1 MSTAPTS
8 GGGCSKV
15 VDLLVH
21 YLEGRLPPRVRAE
34 LDQHLTACDSC
45 VRHLR
50 TYRSTVSLLRS
61 LRDEDLPPELRT
73 TVRAFLERHS
83 TN

>member
-1 MSTAPTS
+1 MS

-15 VDLLVH
+15 VDLLVD
-21 YLEGRLPPRVRAE
+21 YLEGRLPPRMRAE
-34 LDQHLTACDSC
+34 LDQHLTACESC
-45 VRHLR
+45 VRHVR

-61 LRDEDLPPELRT
+61 LRDEDLPPELRA
-73 TVRAFLERHS
+73 TVRAFLDQHS